1 MTSWGRRGFDD
12 SESAAAEGGSS
23 GGGGGDQLMSAGFG
37 DTGLK
42 SRCARSLRS
51 WTGRGTNKLGN
62 GGGRQTLA
70 EVEDDERVE
79 ASRGRVVRGERR
91 LRKRR
96 AGLESGRTK
105 GSGARSATQ
114 RRWMEGRMDG
124 WQPSTCRS
132 GGGLPRCL
140 GQVVACARGR
150 QQRIGGVAG
159 SCVSQKSLSLCLV
172 SRLDPTAAC
181 VYRW

>member
-1 MTSWGRRGFDD
+1 
-12 SESAAAEGGSS
+12 
-23 GGGGGDQLMSAGFG
+23 MSAGFG

-79 ASRGRVVRGERR
+79 ASRGRVVRGGKKAEEA
-91 LRKRR
+91 
-96 AGLESGRTK
+96 AGRFGIGKNQRQ
-105 GSGARSATQ
+105 RSAQ
-114 RRWMEGRMDG
+114 RNAAQMDG
-124 WQPSTCRS
+124 GTDGWMAAKYLQIRRRFAKMSGT
-132 GGGLPRCL
+132 GGGLCPR
-140 GQVVACARGR
+140 AAAKDRG
-150 QQRIGGVAG
+150 GGRFLR
-159 SCVSQKSLSLCLV
+159 VSKELVSLSCLV
-172 SRLDPTAAC
+172 WIQRRR